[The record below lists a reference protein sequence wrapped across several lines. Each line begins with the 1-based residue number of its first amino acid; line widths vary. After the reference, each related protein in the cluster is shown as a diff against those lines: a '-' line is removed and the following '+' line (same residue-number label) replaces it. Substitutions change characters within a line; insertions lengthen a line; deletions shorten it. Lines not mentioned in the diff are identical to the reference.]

1 MYQGVDIVDIFD
13 MADFLMNLF
22 RKNLAEKNDD
32 KEPLNLKNDLGSP
45 KIHLEKITLTL
56 LALLTLLILLKQS
69 GTTLGSN

>member
-32 KEPLNLKNDLGSP
+32 KEPLNLKNALGSP
-45 KIHLEKITLTL
+45 KIHLEIFFDIVGIIDTVDTLEAIWNNARL
-56 LALLTLLILLKQS
+56 
-69 GTTLGSN
+69 